1 MGSAGQDYNFFW
13 KKLPGKRT
21 FALFYEA
28 SSNARVSFCI
38 KTSPGPSQGPKT
50 GSPNAKKS
58 SKKLQKPMLNFLETK
73 KLKSENGSTDVQC
86 CDFAPENSKKKYS
99 LKICTFFSYPKPFV
113 FFFVC
118 LYGEIIPSTFFYIF
132 F

>member
-50 GSPNAKKS
+50 GSKR
-58 SKKLQKPMLNFLETK
+58 QKIEQK
-73 KLKSENGSTDVQC
+73 
-86 CDFAPENSKKKYS
+86 APKTHVKFFGDQ
-99 LKICTFFSYPKPFV
+99 KIEKRKWQH
-113 FFFVC
+113 
-118 LYGEIIPSTFFYIF
+118 
-132 F
+132 